1 LRRLNFS
8 HLHGDP
14 GRRRS
19 PAILAAL
26 FFRQLARW
34 THELPFDEKRRK
46 DFA

>member
-1 LRRLNFS
+1 MAIRAVAV
-8 HLHGDP
+8 
-14 GRRRS
+14 S

-26 FFRQLARW
+26 FFRQLVRW